1 VAVKKDA
8 LIDAIRAS
16 YLANITK
23 QNTQPKIDIAL
34 SGGCDSMVLMY
45 ALNQLKDELK
55 LSIKAHYIHHGLS
68 AYADEWLAFC
78 EAACKK
84 LNIPFDSM
92 RVDTNTLPSLGIEGF
107 ARKLRYEALA
117 QLSVGVIATAH
128 HENDQAETLL
138 LQLIRGAGLKGLAA
152 MPEYDKEKNL
162 WRPLLRVQR
171 QVIED
176 FAEIHEIV
184 FIEDDSNEDTRFDR
198 NFLRKNILPQL
209 YERFPHAANTIARSA
224 KLIASGLDL
233 HQSIAESDSESYFSK
248 DLARLNLMMMRD
260 LNQER
265 VINLIRW
272 WLEKHRYKMPTLK
285 VMQEAYKQIKD
296 RRKDAQINIQ
306 IAPNVSIR
314 AYKNELWLVENVTNA
329 ADFEIYWRGEDTIT
343 LPDASKLS
351 FTKTIGDGISVDK
364 LGTQTIRIQ
373 NRRGGER
380 FKPAANQ
387 PTRTLK
393 HLLQQS
399 PLAPWERE
407 ILPMLFLEDQ
417 LIAVPHFGVH
427 CDFQAKKYEESYQIS
442 WLRDI

>member
-1 VAVKKDA
+1 MAVKKDA
-8 LIDAIRAS
+8 LIDAIRDS
-16 YLANITK
+16 YLFNITNK
-23 QNTQPKIDIAL
+23 KTQQKIDIAL

-45 ALNQLKDELK
+45 VLNQLKDELK

-92 RVDTNTLPSLGIEGF
+92 RVDTNTLPSLGIEGA

-117 QLSVGVIATAH
+117 QLSDGVIATAH

-162 WRPLLRVQR
+162 WRPLLSVQR

-176 FAEIHEIV
+176 FAETYEIA
-184 FIEDDSNEDTRFDR
+184 FIEDESNEDTRFDR
-198 NFLRKNILPQL
+198 NFLRKDILPKL

-224 KLIASGLDL
+224 KLIARGLDL
-233 HQSIAESDSESYFSK
+233 HQSIAEADSESYFSE

-260 LNQER
+260 LSQER

-272 WLEKHRYKMPTLK
+272 WLEKHHYKMPSLK
-285 VMQEAYKQIKD
+285 LMHEAYKQIKD
-296 RRKDAQINIQ
+296 MRRDAQININ
-306 IAPNVSIR
+306 IASNVSIR
-314 AYKNELWLVENVTNA
+314 AYKNELWLVENISNTP
-329 ADFEIYWRGEDTIT
+329 DFEIYWRGEDEIT

-351 FTKTIGDGISVDK
+351 FIRTNGDGISIDK
-364 LGTQTIRIQ
+364 LGSHTIRIQ

-380 FKPAANQ
+380 FKPIHNQ

-393 HLLQQS
+393 YLLQQS
-399 PLAPWERE
+399 PLPPWERE
-407 ILPMLFLEDQ
+407 VLPMLFVEDQ
-417 LIAVPHFGVH
+417 LIAVPHFGIH
-427 CDFQAKKYEESYQIS
+427 HAFQAKNQEESYRVS
-442 WLRDI
+442 WLK